1 MAKKRSRSVAKK
13 KTKAKSSRK
22 RATKRAKK
30 PTAPPTHLE
39 LRQMRQFA
47 QRHIAIIE
55 SHPSPSTQ
63 ALEVKESM
71 QQLLTRIEGHCG
83 PNMTVPI

>member
-1 MAKKRSRSVAKK
+1 LAKKRSRPAGKK
-13 KTKAKSSRK
+13 KTKAKTSRK
-22 RATKRAKK
+22 RTTKRAKK
-30 PTAPPTHLE
+30 PTAPPTHVE

-47 QRHIAIIE
+47 ERHIALIE

-71 QQLLTRIEGHCG
+71 QQLLTRIAGHCG